1 MGDLKRVMKY
11 AVPSFLILVIVI
23 SVSVTFTLNQ
33 NPEETQTKA
42 TTNVNFGIAF
52 CGNTTK
58 EAEVLIDRV
67 KDYTNLFILDS
78 GANPI
83 SRNQTAIEEIC
94 DYAVANGL
102 NVIINLGHI
111 HSQQSWFWQL
121 PSLDGI
127 KQRWTERWG
136 AKFLGVYYN
145 DEPGGIQLDG
155 DWTNWFA
162 THQSQL
168 PQNPDLASIYAK
180 MQEFK
185 ANGSSPQDYDL
196 EANFFVHDVL
206 EEDPGLSRLKAAG
219 ITTFTSDYGLYWF
232 DYLGGYDV
240 MLAQIGWN
248 CSVAQQIDL
257 VKGAARLQNKDW
269 GAIITWKY
277 GDYPYLDDGDQMY
290 NQMLIAYQAG
300 AKYIVVF
307 DYPMIPGNPYGALY
321 DQHFIAIERF
331 WNDITNQEKTSA
343 MPDLSQPEAAMV
355 LPRNY
360 GWGMRN
366 PYDLIWGFWG
376 PDDKSLQVGTVM
388 GKLLAQYG
396 VCLDIVYDDAAYP
409 VSEGDY
415 ANVYYWNDS
424 ASPANPTPEPEPAD
438 SEPLQYTYTIV
449 NAYPHDENAFTQGL
463 IFDNGFLYEGTGLYG
478 NSTLRRV
485 DPATGDTLQLYPLPD
500 QYFGEGITMVGDK
513 IIQLTWQSNIG
524 FVYDKYSFDLLQ
536 NFSYPTEGWGITYDG
551 SQLIMSDGTSNLY
564 FLDPSTFQKT
574 GQVQVHDNEGPVTN
588 INELE
593 YVNGKVYANIW
604 MEDKIAVINPQT
616 GQVEAWINLSG
627 IINLPNPDPNS
638 VLNGIAY
645 DANTG
650 RLFVTGKD
658 WPQLFEIKLVPLNQ
672 QG

>member
-1 MGDLKRVMKY
+1 MRKVKRILKYV
-11 AVPSFLILVIVI
+11 VPSILILIVVI
-23 SVSVTFTLNQ
+23 SVFVIFALDPIQGGNQ
-33 NPEETQTKA
+33 AKA
-42 TTNVNFGIAF
+42 NADVNFGIAF
-52 CGNTTK
+52 CGNTTA
-58 EAEVLIDRV
+58 EAKVLIDRV
-67 KDYTNLFILDS
+67 KSYTNLFVLDS

-94 DYAVANGL
+94 DYAVAQGL

-111 HSQQSWFWQL
+111 YSQQTWFWQL

-136 AKFLGVYYN
+136 SHFLGVYYN

-155 DWTNWFA
+155 DWTAWFNEYA
-162 THQSQL
+162 ANLSQVGHPAADAL
-168 PQNPDLASIYAK
+168 YSIYAK

-206 EEDPGLSRLKAAG
+206 QEDPGLIRLKDAG

-240 MLAQIGWN
+240 MFAEIGWN

-257 VKGAARLQNKDW
+257 VKGAARMQNKEW

-277 GDYPYLDDGDQMY
+277 SDAPYYDEGYQMH
-290 NQMLIAYQAG
+290 NQMLTAYQAG

-307 DYPMIPGNPYGALY
+307 DYPMMPGNPYGAL
-321 DQHFIAIERF
+321 DDNQFAAIESF
-331 WNDITNQEKTSA
+331 WNDITNQEKTST
-343 MPDLSQPEAAMV
+343 MPDLSKPEAVMV

-366 PYDLIWGFWG
+366 PYDVIWGFWG

-396 VCLDIVYDDAAYP
+396 VRLDIVYDDPAYP
-409 VSEGDY
+409 VSAVSYTDIHC
-415 ANVYYWNDS
+415 WNESDV
-424 ASPANPTPEPEPAD
+424 PMNPEPVN
-438 SEPLQYTYTIV
+438 SEPVNYTYSVVSTY
-449 NAYPHDENAFTQGL
+449 AHDPNAFTEGL
-463 IFDNGFLYEGTGLYG
+463 IFDNGFLYESTGLSG

-485 DPATGDTLQLYPLPD
+485 DLATGDVLQLYSLPD
-500 QYFGEGITMVGDK
+500 QYFGEGMTLVGDK
-513 IIQLTWQSNIG
+513 IIQLTWQSHVG
-524 FVYDKYSFDLLQ
+524 FVYDKYTFELLQ

-551 SQLIMSDGTSNLY
+551 SQLIMSDGTANLY
-564 FLDPSTFQKT
+564 FLDPVTFQKT
-574 GQVQVHDNEGPVTN
+574 GQVQVHDANGPVVRL
-588 INELE
+588 NELE
-593 YVNGKVYANIW
+593 YINGKVYANIW
-604 MEDKIAVINPQT
+604 LENKIAVINPQT
-616 GQVEAWINLSG
+616 GQVEAWIDLSG
-627 IINLPNPDPNS
+627 IIDHQNLDGNS

-650 RLFVTGKD
+650 RLFVTGKM
-658 WPQLFEIKLVPLNQ
+658 WPQLFEIKLVPSD
-672 QG
+672 

>member
-1 MGDLKRVMKY
+1 MRKVKRILKYV
-11 AVPSFLILVIVI
+11 VPSILILIVVI
-23 SVSVTFTLNQ
+23 SVFVIFALDPIQGGNQ
-33 NPEETQTKA
+33 AKA
-42 TTNVNFGIAF
+42 NADVNFGIAF
-52 CGNTTK
+52 CGNTTA
-58 EAEVLIDRV
+58 EAKVLIDRV
-67 KDYTNLFILDS
+67 KSYTNLFVLDS

-94 DYAVANGL
+94 DYAVAQGL

-111 HSQQSWFWQL
+111 YSQQTWFWQL

-136 AKFLGVYYN
+136 SHFLGVYYN

-155 DWTNWFA
+155 DWTAWFNEYA
-162 THQSQL
+162 ANLSQVGHPAADAL
-168 PQNPDLASIYAK
+168 YSIYAK

-206 EEDPGLSRLKAAG
+206 QEDPGLIRLKDAG
-219 ITTFTSDYGLYWF
+219 ITAFTSDYGLYWF

-240 MLAQIGWN
+240 MFAEIGWN

-257 VKGAARLQNKDW
+257 VKGAARMQNKEW

-277 GDYPYLDDGDQMY
+277 SDAPYYDEGYQMH
-290 NQMLIAYQAG
+290 NQMLTAYQAG

-307 DYPMIPGNPYGALY
+307 DYPMMPGNPYGAL
-321 DQHFIAIERF
+321 DDNQFAAIESF
-331 WNDITNQEKTSA
+331 WNDITNQEKTST
-343 MPDLSQPEAAMV
+343 MPDLSKPEAVMV

-366 PYDLIWGFWG
+366 PYDVIWGFWG

-396 VCLDIVYDDAAYP
+396 VRLDIVYDDPAYP
-409 VSEGDY
+409 VSAVSYTDIH
-415 ANVYYWNDS
+415 YWNESDV
-424 ASPANPTPEPEPAD
+424 PVNPEPVN
-438 SEPLQYTYTIV
+438 SEPVNYTYSVVSTY
-449 NAYPHDENAFTQGL
+449 AHDPNAFTEGL
-463 IFDNGFLYEGTGLYG
+463 IFDNGFLYESTGLSG

-485 DPATGDTLQLYPLPD
+485 DLATGDVLQLYSLPD
-500 QYFGEGITMVGDK
+500 QYFGEGMTLVGDK
-513 IIQLTWQSNIG
+513 IIQLTWQSHVG
-524 FVYDKYSFDLLQ
+524 FVYDKYTFELLQ

-551 SQLIMSDGTSNLY
+551 SQLIMSDGTANLY
-564 FLDPSTFQKT
+564 FLDPVTFQKT
-574 GQVQVHDNEGPVTN
+574 GQVQVHDANGPVVRL
-588 INELE
+588 NELE
-593 YVNGKVYANIW
+593 YINGKVYANIW
-604 MEDKIAVINPQT
+604 LENKIAVINPQT
-616 GQVEAWINLSG
+616 GQVEAWIDLSG
-627 IINLPNPDPNS
+627 IIDHQNLDGNS

-650 RLFVTGKD
+650 RLFVTGKM
-658 WPQLFEIKLVPLNQ
+658 WPQLFEIKLVPSD
-672 QG
+672 